1 MQASSAASS
10 PGVASRSVHSLWAA
24 SFAVAVLLQLNDPDP
39 ALWCAAYGCAAL
51 FHLLCALRSSLAPPA
66 ACFAALPA
74 ALLLLSLHGLRATPL
89 RQLLAS
95 PLRFEPARE
104 ALGMAIALVS
114 IYAPGRVA
122 VLGLFT
128 LATAAWVGSGLG
140 CI

>member
-1 MQASSAASS
+1 MILTPPSGAQPS
-10 PGVASRSVHSLWAA
+10 
-24 SFAVAVLLQLNDPDP
+24 
-39 ALWCAAYGCAAL
+39 WCAAYGCAAL
-51 FHLLCALRSSLAPPA
+51 FHLLCALRCSLAPPA

-74 ALLLLSLHGLRATPL
+74 ALLLLSLHGLRTTPL

-122 VLGLFT
+122 VLGVFT

>member
-51 FHLLCALRSSLAPPA
+51 FHLLCALRCSLAPPA

-74 ALLLLSLHGLRATPL
+74 ALLLLSLHSLRGTPL
-89 RQLLAS
+89 RQLLA
-95 PLRFEPARE
+95 RARG
-104 ALGMAIALVS
+104 AGHGH
-114 IYAPGRVA
+114 APGRVA

>member
-1 MQASSAASS
+1 MQTSTTSSNTHA
-10 PGVASRSVHSLWAA
+10 LWAA

-39 ALWCAAYGCAAL
+39 ALWCAAYGCAAV
-51 FHLLCALRSSLAPPA
+51 FHLLCALRSPAPPA

-74 ALLLLSLHGLRATPL
+74 ALLLLSLFSLRDAPL

-122 VLGLFT
+122 VLGLFA